1 MVYMIH
7 YSLLATRI
15 FKGMFYSCYHSIGTI
30 GEGGDELQKDIWLIL
45 MEKLRGI
52 HCLIIKTIKKPEN
65 K

>member
-1 MVYMIH
+1 
-7 YSLLATRI
+7 
-15 FKGMFYSCYHSIGTI
+15 MFLFVLPLNRHI

>member
-1 MVYMIH
+1 
-7 YSLLATRI
+7 
-15 FKGMFYSCYHSIGTI
+15 MFYSCYHSIGTI